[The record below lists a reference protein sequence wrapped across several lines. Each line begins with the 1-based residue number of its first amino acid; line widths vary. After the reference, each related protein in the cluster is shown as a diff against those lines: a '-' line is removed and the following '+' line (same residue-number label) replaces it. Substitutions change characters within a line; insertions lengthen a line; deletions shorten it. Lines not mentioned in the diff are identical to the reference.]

1 MTESVDPPEFNDE
14 VSDYAPTETPHAPS
28 EDDGGLVFIPITYD
42 NVDDSDFINE
52 KTHDNVPAEVAVD
65 EGSVID
71 LSNITEADALADPYL
86 LLKVADEM
94 FFTRVGP
101 DETFWQTQGR
111 LNEVLE
117 GDIIHQYYVSG
128 GIGSE
133 VLMSMLPAEV
143 SARAGKLRPS
153 VTQAWEKDYHVTIT
167 VWRAEDIPAGAG
179 GCWLRYSNVRTKS
192 YGAESGLI
200 LFPEREALSFVPA
213 GNYKDLIYT
222 PVESLAGLNLNNA
235 VKFDFI
241 RLDGV
246 SYIYANGRYLFRYE
260 DGFNGKMSFEGG
272 AELYEGG
279 NRVRCDF
286 DDFSMRYR

>member
-1 MTESVDPPEFNDE
+1 MKTRVLILFLMLLCLEAASVSVRAQAEDFEFTNDPSYGN
-14 VSDYAPTETPHAPS
+14 A
-28 EDDGGLVFIPITYD
+28 
-42 NVDDSDFINE
+42 
-52 KTHDNVPAEVAVD
+52 PAE
-65 EGSVID
+65 GSTGID
-71 LSNITEADALADPYL
+71 LSNITEAQALADPDL

-94 FFTRVGP
+94 FFPRVGP
-101 DETFWQTQGR
+101 EETFWQAQGH

-117 GDIIHQYYVSG
+117 GDIIHQYYVRG

-133 VLMSMLPAEV
+133 VLMSMFPAEV
-143 SARAGKLRPS
+143 SLRAGNLRPS

-167 VWRAEDIPAGAG
+167 VTRGEEIPVGAG

-192 YGAESGLI
+192 YGSESGLI
-200 LFPEREALSFVPA
+200 LFPEREALGFEPA
-213 GNYKDLIYT
+213 GNLKDLIYT
-222 PVESLAGLNLNNA
+222 PVASLAGLDLNNA
-235 VKFDFI
+235 IKFDFI

-246 SYIYANGRYLFRYE
+246 SYIYANGRYLFSYE

-272 AELYEGG
+272 VEIYRGG